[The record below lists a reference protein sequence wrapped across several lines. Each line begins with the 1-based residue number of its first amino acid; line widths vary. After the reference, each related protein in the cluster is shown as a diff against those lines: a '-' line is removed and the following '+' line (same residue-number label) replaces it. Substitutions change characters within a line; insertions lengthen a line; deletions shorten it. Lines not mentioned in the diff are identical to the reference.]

1 MAWHSRAWRLP
12 FIQTVLERDLPQFV
26 VSMPATALLRA
37 WTLVRVTSARL
48 GTRATGAL
56 SGHR

>member
-1 MAWHSRAWRLP
+1 MWRLP
-12 FIQTVLERDLPQFV
+12 FIQTVLGRDLPQFA

-37 WTLVRVTSARL
+37 WTLVRVTSARFE
-48 GTRATGAL
+48 TRATGAF